1 MILSVT
7 NDILSIFNP
16 IKNFFIDIW
25 RSFQEFFLRYVSE
38 ETFNIILLA
47 VIVVIVMCV
56 LLAIM
61 NRN

>member
-25 RSFQEFFLRYVSE
+25 RSFQGFFLRYVSE

-47 VIVVIVMCV
+47 VIVIIVMCV